1 MNFYL
6 QRIVFVCPSMLLIL
20 LSSLLDIDECITG
33 LNNCDVNATC
43 TNTNGSYF
51 CACFEGYTGDGYSC
65 ECKVLP
71 V

>member
-1 MNFYL
+1 MW
-6 QRIVFVCPSMLLIL
+6 LIL

-51 CACFEGYTGDGYSC
+51 CTCFEGYTGDGVDC
-65 ECKVLP
+65 ERKILP
-71 V
+71 ISQIIKMVSL